1 MQEGPGFGT
10 AVARTGGTTVGG
22 GPGAAVGAVGVGGR
36 ATGGGA
42 GGAVGVGGVGGRA
55 TGAGAVVAGAGG
67 TVRWAT
73 ATTAFCS
80 PLRLASQTIALIS
93 SAVSAST
100 VCFLISGLTVRDAA
114 V

>member
-36 ATGGGA
+36 ATGA
-42 GGAVGVGGVGGRA
+42 GAVGVGGVGGRA
-55 TGAGAVVAGAGG
+55 TGAGAVV
-67 TVRWAT
+67 
-73 ATTAFCS
+73 AFCS

-100 VCFLISGLTVRDAA
+100 VCCLISGLTVRDAA